1 MVGEGLAPPVL
12 PEFRLRR
19 EFARLP
25 LSRRGWR
32 PRQPACISKNGTSK
46 APSPTKI
53 AAKPNRIP
61 RVSAQSSVR
70 RESGASGA
78 KKRTPKGAF
87 ALSCVDKKDA
97 VI

>member
-19 EFARLP
+19 IFARLL

-46 APSPTKI
+46 APSPTKT
-53 AAKPNRIP
+53 ASNANGG
-61 RVSAQSSVR
+61 
-70 RESGASGA
+70 SGASNER
-78 KKRTPKGAF
+78 KKQPYWVASFVET
-87 ALSCVDKKDA
+87 C
-97 VI
+97 